1 MLLTTSILETSLL
14 MIPMLMIMLGLA
26 KVAYGPGE

>member
-1 MLLTTSILETSLL
+1 MLLTTTSFENVLL
-14 MIPMLMIMLGLA
+14 LVPMLLTMYGLA